1 VRKRY
6 LYEGTAQ
13 RLNSRFY
20 YASGDQCQSVLNH
33 WAKTNAFTLS
43 RWEVIMYAAI
53 VSYEGP
59 TRKALFEDH
68 RPVSELPECL
78 LERKRKAK

>member
-1 VRKRY
+1 
-6 LYEGTAQ
+6 
-13 RLNSRFY
+13 
-20 YASGDQCQSVLNH
+20 
-33 WAKTNAFTLS
+33 
-43 RWEVIMYAAI
+43 MYAAI

>member
-1 VRKRY
+1 
-6 LYEGTAQ
+6 
-13 RLNSRFY
+13 
-20 YASGDQCQSVLNH
+20 
-33 WAKTNAFTLS
+33 
-43 RWEVIMYAAI
+43 MYAAI

-68 RPVSELPECL
+68 RQVSELPECL